1 MTFAR
6 QGSEEARVAVEAGK
20 MHMVFLGQEIEKDAC
35 GETGKASTEVQDVEA
50 ARVAGGESEKR
61 GNPSEELD

>member
-1 MTFAR
+1 
-6 QGSEEARVAVEAGK
+6 
-20 MHMVFLGQEIEKDAC
+20 MVFLGQEIEKDAC